1 MVEACLSEEA
11 VTSLDQ
17 LTDSQLLAAYLAT
30 SQEVGDPEVER
41 LIPEM
46 QRRNLEF

>member
-1 MVEACLSEEA
+1 MTDQPPADPIEE
-11 VTSLDQ
+11 
-17 LTDSQLLAAYLAT
+17 LTDSQLLARYLAT

-46 QRRNLEF
+46 AKREIDF

>member
-1 MVEACLSEEA
+1 MDNLPTLTPAEIAN
-11 VTSLDQ
+11 
-17 LTDSQLLAAYLAT
+17 LTDEELLEAYSAT

-46 QRRNLEF
+46 QRRDLDF

>member
-1 MVEACLSEEA
+1 MSETDRTPVEH
-11 VTSLDQ
+11 

-46 QRRNLEF
+46 QRRDLEF

>member
-1 MVEACLSEEA
+1 MPDQPNDNLE
-11 VTSLDQ
+11 Q

-30 SQEVGDPEVER
+30 SQEVGDLEVER

-46 QRRNLEF
+46 QRRDLNF

>member
-1 MVEACLSEEA
+1 MTSPEPLSADQIE
-11 VTSLDQ
+11 Q
-17 LTDSQLLAAYLAT
+17 LTDTQLLAVYLAT

-46 QRRNLEF
+46 QRRDLEF

>member
-1 MVEACLSEEA
+1 M
-11 VTSLDQ
+11 
-17 LTDSQLLAAYLAT
+17 LTTEHGSPEDMSDAELRAAYLAT

-46 QRRNLEF
+46 QRRDLDI